1 MNTPFQILP
10 HHLLSPGTA
19 IYDLAAP
26 DSTPVGLQDPANS
39 VYTDFHRTRP
49 FAISSAASL
58 DQVDARMIA
67 CGVRLLFVADAGGAL
82 QGLVTYTDL
91 YGEKPV
97 RYIREHGG
105 SRELFLVLDVMTPL
119 DRLDALNH
127 ADVLRATVGDIVET
141 IRTTGRQHLL
151 VSDTTDDGRQVIVGM
166 FSSTH
171 LEKRADIRIELTA
184 RANSFA
190 DLERALA
197 G

>member
-10 HHLLSPGTA
+10 HHLLSSGTT

-26 DSTPVGLQDPANS
+26 DATPVGLTDAATS
-39 VYTDFHRTRP
+39 VYTDFHRMRP
-49 FAISSAASL
+49 FSIGSTATI
-58 DQVDARMIA
+58 DEVNARMIA
-67 CGVRLLFVADAGGAL
+67 CGVRLLFVADAGGGL

-91 YGEKPV
+91 FGEKPL
-97 RYIREHGG
+97 RYIQEHGG
-105 SRELFLVLDVMTPL
+105 GREQILVLDLMTPL
-119 DRLDALNH
+119 DKLDALH
-127 ADVLRATVGDIVET
+127 RGDVLKATVGDIVET

-151 VSDTTDDGRQVIVGM
+151 VSDSTDDGRQVIVGM

-171 LEKRADIRIELTA
+171 IEKRADITIELSA

-190 DLERALA
+190 DLERALV